1 MFQPY
6 ADRIAKPLLASASF
20 VCAAILVLM
29 IAVMV
34 IEAWPALS
42 ASHLWAVLSDQN
54 WYPLEG
60 QFGMFSM
67 LLASVL
73 VMLIAI
79 FLAAPIGIMC
89 AIFIAYIAPVKIQ
102 NVYRFAIA
110 LLAGMPSVVLGLW
123 GLTVLVPLVNN
134 WSPPGLSL
142 LLAGIVL
149 GVMILP
155 TVTLTSLAAFKSLPG
170 TLQQA
175 ASALAIRQHVQILK
189 VFIPAASGAI
199 TSGVLLAMAR
209 ALGETMVVLMVAGN
223 VVQFPSGLLEPVR
236 TLTANIALEMAY
248 ATDLHRAS
256 LFVSGLLLTALVLVM
271 MSIAAKMQVHNRHG

>member
-1 MFQPY
+1 LFQLP
-6 ADRIAKPLLASASF
+6 ADRIAKPLLAGTSF
-20 VCAAILVLM
+20 VCAAVLVLM
-29 IAVMV
+29 IAVIV
-34 IEAWPALS
+34 IESWPALS
-42 ASHLWAVLSDQN
+42 LQHLGAVLTDQN

-67 LLASVL
+67 LLASLL

-89 AIFIAYIAPVKIQ
+89 AIFIAYIAPARIQ
-102 NVYRFAIA
+102 KVYRFAIA

-123 GLTVLVPLVNN
+123 GLTVLVPLMNQ

-142 LLAGIVL
+142 LLAGMVL
-149 GVMILP
+149 SVMILP
-155 TVTLTSLAAFKSLPG
+155 TVTLTSLAAFKSLPV

-175 ASALAIRQHVQILK
+175 ASALAIRQHIQILK

-199 TSGVLLAMAR
+199 MSGVLLAMAR

-223 VVQFPSGLLEPVR
+223 VVQLPSGILEPVR

-248 ATDLHRAS
+248 ASDLHRAS
-256 LFVSGLLLTALVLVM
+256 LFVSGLLLTTLVLVM
-271 MSIAAKMQVHNRHG
+271 MTIAAKMKVHNRHG